1 MSFHATVDPF
11 VLRWAVVL
19 GGYGFLLAT
28 SGVVF
33 KRSLAW
39 ADEGYPER
47 VSQEDRDVGFL
58 VGKAENLLL
67 FTLVLAGAY
76 TGIAVIFA
84 AKGLIRQEQIEND
97 DLYFFAGTFINV
109 TYSVLV
115 AATAVALLNALGLAP
130 PGL

>member
-1 MSFHATVDPF
+1 MPFDATEPWL
-11 VLRWAVVL
+11 LRWGVVL
-19 GGYGFLLAT
+19 GGYLFLTAT

-39 ADEGYPER
+39 VDDGYPER
-47 VSQEDRDVGFL
+47 VSQEDLDVGFL

-67 FTLVLAGAY
+67 YILVLVGAY

-84 AKGLIRQEQIEND
+84 AKGLIRQDQIEND

-115 AATAVALLNALGLAP
+115 AATVAALLHATGLVP
-130 PGL
+130 TWL